1 MKIMKKL
8 IILLA
13 MSFSLHAQTDS
24 TKVTFSEEKV
34 EKFEKTTL
42 IDEYEKAFGGNRMV
56 KSGLRVFATD
66 PGLLNSNL
74 LGIQLEKKI
83 GKSFSLIAEAG
94 YMFNMNTSQSSLEG
108 SMEARYYFNM
118 KNRIKN
124 GLQKS
129 NITGNYIAIKY
140 QVFENE
146 IPNYYRMVNLLG
158 SRYQVIGGFVDGI
171 FLEKSNISLKFGKQ
185 FGNTLNLG
193 FQFGVKKGYIIDQS
207 NSYKDYGKNK
217 FPFFVSMQNQVG
229 FGLLSPNERSKSKD
243 YCEFLKCNFNNKD
256 LFKLNINNTLY
267 IDKSTQDIKLD
278 LAFEQKIA
286 NSAFSINS
294 NLFQGLKNWK
304 ISEISHYKDT
314 TFVSPDGTE
323 YKGNIAVFSQRK
335 YNNLNYEI
343 GLKEQLRYYIGQK
356 KKILAGKQGNNL
368 NGLYSGLEYLY
379 QINKTL
385 NGKIINLSFPNRT
398 DLQAISGII
407 GYQTLTNKNS
417 FLDINIAL
425 GFESIKSFGQSDL
438 PRDWFNQ
445 THFEIGIKL
454 GLAK

>member
-304 ISEISHYKDT
+304 ISEKNIHKICQFDDLFKD
-314 TFVSPDGTE
+314 
-323 YKGNIAVFSQRK
+323 
-335 YNNLNYEI
+335 
-343 GLKEQLRYYIGQK
+343 
-356 KKILAGKQGNNL
+356 
-368 NGLYSGLEYLY
+368 
-379 QINKTL
+379 
-385 NGKIINLSFPNRT
+385 
-398 DLQAISGII
+398 
-407 GYQTLTNKNS
+407 
-417 FLDINIAL
+417 
-425 GFESIKSFGQSDL
+425 
-438 PRDWFNQ
+438 
-445 THFEIGIKL
+445 
-454 GLAK
+454 